1 MTNIIGLTKAG
12 SDSRIM
18 VNADNIVYFQPENG
32 DGSRGITE
40 ILMVGG
46 AYLQVRQDIY
56 QIAEMI
62 DAHLDYRTEE

>member
-1 MTNIIGLTKAG
+1 MANIIGLTKAG
-12 SDSRIM
+12 GDSRIM

-46 AYLQVRQDIY
+46 AYLQVREDIY
-56 QIAEMI
+56 TITERI
-62 DAHLDYRTEE
+62 EAHLDYSTEE